1 MRKVDE
7 VARKPARY
15 DPRREESE
23 PPPAEEVARPG
34 APEHATVPPSQE
46 AIDLRDLA
54 VPSEPPAAPA
64 PPAPSWAGEHALA
77 TPGEV
82 AIAEVPLPSPDRAAD
97 ELAAPISTR
106 DAERPRAAAPQGPH
120 AAHAFTN
127 VDPRLE
133 AIEPAISAGDWAS
146 IVKQLGTDDE
156 AGRLPPNLGLLYA
169 LARKEA
175 EHDDATAKRGS
186 ELTQLAIR
194 CMAGMFG
201 VPEQSP
207 IALVLAKRLLRK
219 NPVSW
224 QQRPAPPAKVS
235 VLFIALAIAIGSG
248 VGWAISQGY
257 VRFHWH

>member
-1 MRKVDE
+1 MHATIAGMRKVDE
-7 VARKPARY
+7 VAAKPSRH

-23 PPPAEEVARPG
+23 PPPSRASVARP
-34 APEHATVPPSQE
+34 APQEQVTVRPSGE
-46 AIDLRDLA
+46 AIDVRDLLA
-54 VPSEPPAAPA
+54 VPSSPPPSPPSSTPSAPGSDVDVSIAEPAPASSPERGERAPEPAAA
-64 PPAPSWAGEHALA
+64 QA
-77 TPGEV
+77 
-82 AIAEVPLPSPDRAAD
+82 SPR
-97 ELAAPISTR
+97 
-106 DAERPRAAAPQGPH
+106 

-133 AIEPAISAGDWAS
+133 AIEPSISAGDWAS
-146 IVKQLGTDDE
+146 IVKKLGTDE
-156 AGRLPPNLGLLYA
+156 QAGSLPPNLGLLYA

-175 EHDDATAKRGS
+175 EHDDASATHGS

-235 VLFIALAIAIGSG
+235 FLFILLAIVIGGGIS
-248 VGWAISQGY
+248 WAISQGY
-257 VRFHWH
+257 VMFRWH